1 MNAITYS
8 GRTDLRKAV
17 FTAASLLSL
26 PILLLAL
33 PILSPGPFLYGLLA
47 FWVFASV
54 AALLPFIHT
63 VYRIEDGCLI
73 YRSGLRW
80 GSIPIDRIWRITPET
95 TFLRANTSASYTGLR
110 IQFFTGEAFI
120 APQPEAA
127 FIAELLRINPDI
139 VVKEAKR

>member
-8 GRTDLRKAV
+8 GRTDFRKAV
-17 FTAASLLSL
+17 FTAASLLLL
-26 PILLLAL
+26 PTLLLAL

-110 IQFFTGEAFI
+110 IQFFIGEAFI
-120 APQPEAA
+120 APQHEAA
-127 FIAELLRINPDI
+127 FIAELLRINPHI
-139 VVKEAKR
+139 VLKDAKQ